1 MIQDGDT
8 KCKGRVDVHVFS
20 VLGTAQRRKRS
31 RCNKRKPKPAGAA
44 TGIASSTLWCGQQWQ
59 LDALGIVH
67 TARPYLCQVQL
78 TGCNTLNCS
87 KCTTCGVMQG
97 VMSGVGQAA
106 QLSCCEMIG
115 DSSWSLPSATAAR
128 HVTERS
134 SMVMAACNVA
144 YRTLK
149 PGATI
154 TPKTLPGAPTVP
166 KPCHLWLQTHLPHS
180 LSLQAPGWTQAA
192 AAAQGETRCPHLQL
206 QGLL

>member
-20 VLGTAQRRKRS
+20 LLGTAQRRKRC

-59 LDALGIVH
+59 LDAPGIID

-115 DSSWSLPSATAAR
+115 GFLVEPAQRNSCK
-128 HVTERS
+128 
-134 SMVMAACNVA
+134 AC
-144 YRTLK
+144 YGTQQH
-149 PGATI
+149 GD
-154 TPKTLPGAPTVP
+154 G
-166 KPCHLWLQTHLPHS
+166 
-180 LSLQAPGWTQAA
+180 SLQCCLQNP
-192 AAAQGETRCPHLQL
+192 ETWRHHNTKDLTRRAHRP
-206 QGLL
+206 